1 VSGIGDRVE
10 PLAEP
15 LPPLFLVIA
24 NPLANVPADKTAR
37 VFREL
42 GAPALRTG
50 ARTAVSPVIKD
61 QAGLIALM
69 RERGNDLAGAAQSVV
84 PEMTAILD
92 ALEGAPGAEIAAASG
107 AGPSCFAVFESQAAA
122 TLAAEQLKAAHPGWW
137 IVPALIRDH
146 DRFGPYQSEA

>member
-1 VSGIGDRVE
+1 
-10 PLAEP
+10 
-15 LPPLFLVIA
+15 
-24 NPLANVPADKTAR
+24 
-37 VFREL
+37 
-42 GAPALRTG
+42 
-50 ARTAVSPVIKD
+50 
-61 QAGLIALM
+61 
-69 RERGNDLAGAAQSVV
+69 
-84 PEMTAILD
+84 MTAILD